1 MTDLAD
7 LTELFSETLARVRA
21 RLDADANSGLVET
34 DPEWIDTREGSFYW
48 DMTQPP
54 ALEIAR
60 LWDAMTETAAAA
72 FPSTAWGDYLDEHG
86 TTFGLTR
93 DPAVAAIGSLV
104 FVATDVVLIAAGTQ
118 ASSVA
123 PITGDVVTFQT
134 TETGQTCALLIT
146 PTNVAVS
153 ASQTGGSL
161 GAATRYYHVTAL
173 NQFGETLGSADQ
185 AAVTSSNTGQNTIT
199 WDPVDGASSYQVYVT
214 QVATVFGDPPSG
226 QLVGST
232 VATTFIDDGTI
243 NPSNPEPT
251 INTTSGVVLA
261 ATATETGTVGNVA
274 PGAITSLDTVI
285 SEVYTVNNPD
295 VFEGG
300 QDEESDD
307 DFRIEILG
315 EYLGTSGGGNQADYR
330 RWVADQGVERS
341 SVIPTWN
348 GPGTVMVVIMQGDGS
363 PTPLLVP
370 TIQAFL
376 DPVAGQGQ
384 GQAPIG
390 ATVTVTTSTVLSVD
404 ITCVVI
410 PQAGYSLDGANS
422 TIAYRATILSAL
434 SSYLNSLGPGDLIV
448 FEHVQACFFV
458 PGVEDISGTVITTTS
473 GSITS
478 GSIPLSSGTSPQVA
492 RLGTTTG
499 ITEP

>member
-1 MTDLAD
+1 M
-7 LTELFSETLARVRA
+7 
-21 RLDADANSGLVET
+21 DADANAGLVET

-54 ALEIAR
+54 AMEIAR

-86 TTFGLTR
+86 QTFGLTR

-123 PITGDVVTFQT
+123 AITGDVVTFQT
-134 TETGQTCALLIT
+134 TESGPTCPLLTT
-146 PTNVAVS
+146 PANVAVT

-161 GAATRYYHVTAL
+161 TAATRYYHVTAL
-173 NQFGETLGSADQ
+173 NEFGETLGSVDQ
-185 AAVTSSNTGQNTIT
+185 AAVTSSNTGRNTIT
-199 WDPVDGASSYQVYVT
+199 WLAVDGAASYQVYVT
-214 QVATVFGDPPSG
+214 QAAAVFGDSPTG

-243 NPSNPEPT
+243 NPSTPEPT
-251 INTTSGVVLA
+251 LNTTSGVVLD
-261 ATATETGTVGNVA
+261 ATATETGTSGNVA
-274 PGAITSLDTVI
+274 AGAITSLDTVI
-285 SEVYTVNNPD
+285 SEVYSVNNPD

-300 QDEESDD
+300 QDDESDD

-330 RWVADQGVERS
+330 RWVADQGVERTA
-341 SVIPTWN
+341 VIPIWD
-348 GPGTVMVVIMQGDGS
+348 GPGTVMVVIMQSDGS
-363 PTPLLVP
+363 PVLSSLVT
-370 TIQAFL
+370 TIQEFL
-376 DPVAGQGQ
+376 DPVPGEGE
-384 GQAPIG
+384 GQAPVG

-404 ITCVVI
+404 ITCYVI
-410 PQAGYSLDGANS
+410 PQPGYSLDGKNS
-422 TIAYRATILSAL
+422 TIAYRQTILQAL
-434 SSYLNSLGPGDLIV
+434 SSYLNSLGPGDQIV

-458 PGVEDISGTVITTTS
+458 PGVKDISGTVVNGITS
-473 GSITS
+473 GSITLAD
-478 GSIPLSSGTSPQVA
+478 GSSGTSPEVA
-492 RLGTTTG
+492 RLGTPTF
-499 ITEP
+499 TEP